1 MYFSEQVSYLRC
13 VCFQVR
19 VLQNIIHEKE
29 KELEAQG
36 RKHEQEL
43 FKLAAKSDASADLEQ
58 VCCFG
63 NLVNCFDLTMGVW
76 NNVINNHCHRITT
89 TSMTLFRC
97 LLGKLKIRL
106 SLCLLKVLTS
116 VLIA

>member
-1 MYFSEQVSYLRC
+1 MYFSEQVSYFLC
-13 VCFQVR
+13 MCFQVH

-36 RKHEQEL
+36 KKHEQEL

-63 NLVNCFDLTMGVW
+63 KLVNCFDLAVGIW
-76 NNVINNHCHRITT
+76 NNVINSEYHRITKT
-89 TSMTLFRC
+89 CMTLFRC
-97 LLGKLKIRL
+97 LVWKLNMGR

-116 VLIA
+116 ILIA